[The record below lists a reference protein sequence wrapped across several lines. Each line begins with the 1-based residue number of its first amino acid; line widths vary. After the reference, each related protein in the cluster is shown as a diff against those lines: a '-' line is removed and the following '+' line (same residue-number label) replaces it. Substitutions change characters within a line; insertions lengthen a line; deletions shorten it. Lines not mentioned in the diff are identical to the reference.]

1 MISSA
6 SSDYTDSKIKMSFTI
21 VERFDVAGSSRD
33 LTIFNYLFFRRR
45 ITLGSDSLGM
55 LDVRVFV
62 HLLKGVSGHHLKT
75 FHISW

>member
-1 MISSA
+1 MMISSA
-6 SSDYTDSKIKMSFTI
+6 SSDYTDSKKNDFT
-21 VERFDVAGSSRD
+21 VLERFDVAGSSRD

-62 HLLKGVSGHHLKT
+62 HL
-75 FHISW
+75 